1 MYLRQGERFMEK
13 SRPIEV
19 TLVAILQFI
28 PALTLPPTMLL
39 SINPVL
45 LIVPFAFFAFLAWAM
60 LTLRRW
66 SITLCIFVQGLNVIA
81 RLLIMFPQA
90 VGEGGA
96 DWPFVITSLVGIV
109 LSSVILYVIDQ
120 PKVEVAFA

>member
-1 MYLRQGERFMEK
+1 MEK

-28 PALTLPPTMLL
+28 PALMLPPTMLL

-60 LTLRRW
+60 LTLKRW
-66 SITLCIFVQGLNVIA
+66 SITLCVFVQGLNVIA

>member
-1 MYLRQGERFMEK
+1 MK

-28 PALTLPPTMLL
+28 PTLLLPPALL
-39 SINPVL
+39 SSVNPIVF
-45 LIVPFAFFAFLAWAM
+45 IVPLAFFAFLGWAM

-66 SITLCIFVQGLNVIA
+66 STTLCIFVQGLNVIA

-90 VGEGGA
+90 VGEEST
-96 DWPFVITSLVGIV
+96 DWPFVVTSLLAIL
-109 LSSVILYVIDQ
+109 LSSVILYVIDK
-120 PKVEVAFA
+120 PKVQVAFA

>member
-1 MYLRQGERFMEK
+1 MEK

-28 PALTLPPTMLL
+28 PALMLPPTMLL
-39 SINPVL
+39 SINPIV
-45 LIVPFAFFAFLAWAM
+45 LIVPLALFAFLAWAM
-60 LTLRRW
+60 LTLKRW

-81 RLLIMFPQA
+81 RFLIMFPQA
-90 VGEGGA
+90 MSEEGA

>member
-1 MYLRQGERFMEK
+1 MEK

-28 PALTLPPTMLL
+28 PALMLPPTMLL
-39 SINPVL
+39 SINPIV
-45 LIVPFAFFAFLAWAM
+45 LIVPLALFAFLAWAM
-60 LTLRRW
+60 LTLKRW

-81 RLLIMFPQA
+81 RFLIMFPQA
-90 VGEGGA
+90 MSEEGA
-96 DWPFVITSLVGIV
+96 DWLFVITSLVGIV